1 MRAFS
6 QFFSLIILALFL
18 TQNIKAQT
26 NAVPYEQFYGDLVKY
41 SRQVKDKGKGEYI
54 WVVHFWASHNT
65 ASRQQ
70 IASLKTLYS
79 SYLNRP
85 VRIVSVSVDKVD
97 NNWQLALRQ
106 HQMPWAQTRLPREAD
121 YDFLKKAFRHNSL
134 PALFVI
140 DEKAKVR
147 RMEDSEEL
155 VDYLRAAI
163 GAGIPVAEEQN
174 GSDPAPG
181 PSTTPG
187 SSGSDGDWLMHTVK
201 AGDTLYSLY
210 RNYGVPVDEIKRLNG
225 LTSNTISIGQKLK
238 IKKK

>member
-6 QFFSLIILALFL
+6 RLFSLIILALFL
-18 TQNIKAQT
+18 GQNLTSQS

-70 IASLKTLYS
+70 IAPLQGLYS

-85 VRIVSVSVDKVD
+85 VRIMSVSIDKVE
-97 NNWQLALRQ
+97 NNWKLALRQ
-106 HQMPWAQTRLPREAD
+106 HKMPWAQTRLPREAD
-121 YDFLKKAFRHNSL
+121 YDFLKNAFRHNSL
-134 PALFVI
+134 PALFII

-147 RMEDSEEL
+147 RMEDSKEL
-155 VDYLRAAI
+155 VEYLKASL
-163 GAGIPVAEEQN
+163 GEGNSAGGDVSTTDPVPDP
-174 GSDPAPG
+174 DPAPG
-181 PSTTPG
+181 PSG
-187 SSGSDGDWLMHTVK
+187 ADGEWIVHTVK
-201 AGDTLYSLY
+201 SGDTLYSLF
-210 RNYGVPVDEIKRLNG
+210 RRYGVSVDEIKRLNG
-225 LTSNTISIGQKLK
+225 LSSNTISIGQKLK